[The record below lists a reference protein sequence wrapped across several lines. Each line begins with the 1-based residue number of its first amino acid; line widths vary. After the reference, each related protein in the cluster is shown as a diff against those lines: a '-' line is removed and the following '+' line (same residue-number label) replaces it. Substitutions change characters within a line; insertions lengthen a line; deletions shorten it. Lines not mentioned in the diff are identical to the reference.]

1 MQLLRQ
7 TMEKRLFFI
16 SSLYLTPSYGSQ
28 MSELSPP
35 CANESQDSVW
45 TQRTFSG
52 LSSEQLGSGSVL
64 SPNPTSPPLNPS
76 SNEGIVKNV
85 PSSGLAATTA
95 SKTDGSPLVLSSD
108 EVKN

>member
-1 MQLLRQ
+1 
-7 TMEKRLFFI
+7 MEKRLFFI

-28 MSELSPP
+28 MSDLSPP
-35 CANESQDSVW
+35 CTNESQDLVL

-64 SPNPTSPPLNPS
+64 SAIPTSHPFHPS
-76 SNEGIVKNV
+76 SNDGIVINV
-85 PSSGLAATTA
+85 PPSGLAATTA
-95 SKTDGSPLVLSSD
+95 SKTDGSPLVLSYD

>member
-45 TQRTFSG
+45 AQGTLSG
-52 LSSEQLGSGSVL
+52 LSSELLGSVL

-76 SNEGIVKNV
+76 SNEGIVIIV
-85 PSSGLAATTA
+85 PPSVLAATTA